1 MLLCATQNNIPTL
14 LYSPWEKMSNSK
26 SFKSQKFSIWGTNRC
41 VNIVDLYSILLY
53 KTKSRNFKSHGLKA
67 VGCLEEQIRAQWTDF
82 FMVCN
87 MATKNSGFPEKPVEK
102 IRFEIFKKLSCL
114 HFLAKFNEFWIL
126 CSSRKDVQKL
136 SLALFRTGSSGSG
149 NSVFVFMYYCALFRA
164 PL

>member
-1 MLLCATQNNIPTL
+1 MAKRSSEMRLHTYRLNVYL
-14 LYSPWEKMSNSK
+14 
-26 SFKSQKFSIWGTNRC
+26 SI
-41 VNIVDLYSILLY
+41 SILLY

-67 VGCLEEQIRAQWTDF
+67 VGCLEEQIRAQWTGF

-114 HFLAKFNEFWIL
+114 HFLAKFYEFWIL
-126 CSSRKDVQKL
+126 CSSCIDVRKL
-136 SLALFRTGSSGSG
+136 LLAFFCTGSSGSG

>member
-1 MLLCATQNNIPTL
+1 MKFRGFFLEFCIWEGKSSQRLSFLLEFCPWDVLDDLSIYL
-14 LYSPWEKMSNSK
+14 L
-26 SFKSQKFSIWGTNRC
+26 SIFYTTHKRE
-41 VNIVDLYSILLY
+41 
-53 KTKSRNFKSHGLKA
+53 SRKFKSHGLKA
-67 VGCLEEQIRAQWTDF
+67 IGCLEEQMRAQWIDF

-126 CSSRKDVQKL
+126 YSSCKDVRK
-136 SLALFRTGSSGSG
+136 SLLAFFCTGTSGSG
-149 NSVFVFMYYCALFRA
+149 NSVFVFMHYCALFRA

>member
-1 MLLCATQNNIPTL
+1 MCCRRRQLTSLLLCFLCPNFCL
-14 LYSPWEKMSNSK
+14 
-26 SFKSQKFSIWGTNRC
+26 
-41 VNIVDLYSILLY
+41 SILLY

-82 FMVCN
+82 FVVCN

-126 CSSRKDVQKL
+126 YSSCKDVRKL
-136 SLALFRTGSSGSG
+136 LLAFFRTGSSGSG
-149 NSVFVFMYYCALFRA
+149 NSVFVFMYYCALLSTFRA
-164 PL
+164 V